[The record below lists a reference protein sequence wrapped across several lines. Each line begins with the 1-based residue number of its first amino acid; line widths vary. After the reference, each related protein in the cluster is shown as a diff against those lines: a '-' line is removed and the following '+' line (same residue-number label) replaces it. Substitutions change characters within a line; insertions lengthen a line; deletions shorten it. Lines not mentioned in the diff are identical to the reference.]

1 MSNIKGIFNLF
12 LPQLCLSCGSKVD
25 KSDILC
31 SECLTKIEE
40 YHKNACTFCG
50 VELTNTHICESCK
63 KVYPFDDV
71 FSGYTFSLVI
81 QKLIHDFKYNEFIKN
96 GHWLA
101 YHFGER
107 LINTAMVSEIDYII
121 PVPLHRTKKRGRG
134 FNQSDVI
141 ADALSERIKIPVLK
155 KTVIRKKFTKTQTAL
170 KKEEREQN
178 VSRAFS
184 LRNPDMLK
192 KKSVVLVDD
201 VLTTGSTMKSIAL
214 LLRENL
220 INKVYIATLA
230 RA

>member
-1 MSNIKGIFNLF
+1 
-12 LPQLCLSCGSKVD
+12 
-25 KSDILC
+25 
-31 SECLTKIEE
+31 
-40 YHKNACTFCG
+40 
-50 VELTNTHICESCK
+50 
-63 KVYPFDDV
+63 
-71 FSGYTFSLVI
+71 
-81 QKLIHDFKYNEFIKN
+81 
-96 GHWLA
+96 
-101 YHFGER
+101 
-107 LINTAMVSEIDYII
+107 MVSEIDYII